1 MGGIELE
8 VNKSIALTSSRGTSG
23 ESLSVVGISHDTAP
37 VHIRER
43 FALSGDQLLDALRV
57 ARSRATECVMLSTC
71 NRLEVYTLS
80 HGQDDPYA
88 ILSSLFPGG
97 FSELQPYTYRH
108 AGPAATKHIFAVASG
123 IDSLVLGEV
132 QILGQVQRAWQEAH
146 QASAAGPILSQ
157 LFHRAVSLGKRVH
170 SETTVSRRPAS
181 VSYAAVSLAKQIFG
195 QALHSRRVL
204 VIGTGEVGEG
214 VARCL
219 YEHGLHAIVVAHR
232 QLDRAQ
238 NVARRYDAEVALWEE
253 LPARLVEADILI
265 SSTSAPH
272 IILQSQQIEDAMRA
286 REGRPLYL
294 IDLAVPR
301 DIDPDS
307 ASLPGVY
314 LHNIDDLQEVVRT
327 TLQERESALP
337 VIEAMIAA
345 ETARFGEWW
354 RARSTAPTIRE
365 LRARAEDVTRAELLR
380 ANAKLPNLSPRER
393 EVVEAMA
400 NRIAGKLL
408 HGPIQWLKAQTLES
422 SEPGYSIDALG
433 PEEVAGLFY
442 AEVDDATR
450 IEPAESEE

>member
-1 MGGIELE
+1 MNEI
-8 VNKSIALTSSRGTSG
+8 IDLTSSKRSG
-23 ESLSVVGISHDTAP
+23 GASLSVVGISHDTAP
-37 VHIRER
+37 VQIRER
-43 FALSGDQLLDALRV
+43 FALSGDQLLDALRA
-57 ARSRATECVMLSTC
+57 ARSRATECVILSTC
-71 NRLEVYTLS
+71 NRLEVYTVS
-80 HGQDDPYA
+80 HQQDDPYA
-88 ILSSLFPGG
+88 TLSSLFDNG

-108 AGPAATKHIFAVASG
+108 DGPAATRHIFAVASG

-146 QASAAGPILSQ
+146 QAGAAGPVLSQ
-157 LFHRAVSLGKRVH
+157 LFHRAVALGKRVH

-181 VSYAAVSLAKQIFG
+181 VSYAAVALAKRIFG

-219 YEHGLHAIVVAHR
+219 YEHGLHATVVAHR
-232 QLDRAQ
+232 QLDRARS
-238 NVARRYDAEVALWEE
+238 VARRYDAEVALWEE
-253 LPARLVEADILI
+253 LPSRLAEADILI

-272 IILQSQQIEDAMRA
+272 TILQRQQIEEAMRE
-286 REGRPLYL
+286 REGKPLYL

-301 DIDPDS
+301 DIDPDA

-337 VIEAMIAA
+337 VIEAMISA

-354 RARSTAPTIRE
+354 RARSAAPTIRE
-365 LRARAEDVTRAELLR
+365 LRARADDVTRAELQR
-380 ANAKLPNLSPRER
+380 ANAKLPDLSPRER

-422 SEPGYSIDALG
+422 DEPGYSIDALAPG
-433 PEEVAGLFY
+433 EVAGMFY
-442 AEVDDATR
+442 AEVGDATPIKR
-450 IEPAESEE
+450 AESEE